1 MCSTQVISQTLTISE
16 LTQVSYGRHLFFDYL
31 IINTI
36 KEQYCKIL
44 FISKNILK
52 CNLFLTLVFSVT

>member
-1 MCSTQVISQTLTISE
+1 MENMCSTQVISQTLTISE

-36 KEQYCKIL
+36 KEQYCKIGPT
-44 FISKNILK
+44 FYI
-52 CNLFLTLVFSVT
+52 